1 MVNDSDAL
9 WAYLSVYCFFGL
21 TGFLIETGNHEDLIK
36 KINQVF
42 DQPAVASNMGSK
54 GKEIIQKK
62 FNWDNI
68 AKKFV
73 LILNQNL

>member
-1 MVNDSDAL
+1 
-9 WAYLSVYCFFGL
+9 
-21 TGFLIETGNHEDLIK
+21 
-36 KINQVF
+36 
-42 DQPAVASNMGSK
+42 MGSK